1 MNCIEKRT
9 FEAQNRKPVKRIR
22 ESRYHTNNMKENCK
36 NIETRVLQT
45 LRVVTFEKQSKPRNI
60 PYLIKFDGNYLNA
73 KRRNRKSYIKVWGFS
88 PKNRWNRW
96 FHLHLPKSSS

>member
-73 KRRNRKSYIKVWGFS
+73 KRRNRKYWFS
-88 PKNRWNRW
+88 KPESE
-96 FHLHLPKSSS
+96 PKSRQTSKNVR